1 MAQKFKKY
9 SPFITPL
16 IIFWDV
22 VLINLIIYY
31 FLDKEYLNI
40 QFFIYITCFWLSIGH
55 YTKFYNTYRYT
66 HVIKLLTRLI
76 SHFFVFSLAFFS
88 YFTIF
93 NEGNIISKQSNII
106 LFIIFTIIIFKLLSF
121 FILKKYRSKGK
132 NYKNVIVFGE
142 RKAAQNIATL
152 FNKRQDLGYR
162 FYGFFSDKESK
173 SKKHLGNFDEGLRY
187 ISENKI
193 DEVFCEDISFTK
205 SQSKKI
211 REFCIENKIEFS
223 LIPENKAI
231 YSKGFVLEYYGIIP
245 VLKPKKLPFERMET
259 FIVKRVFDIV
269 FSFLVCLLLLSW
281 FLPILWLIVR
291 INSKGPFFFRQIR
304 DGADGKQ
311 FFCYKVRSMH
321 LNSLANQISTS
332 KNDNRITSVG
342 AFLRKT
348 SIDELPQFFNVLFGD
363 MSVIGPRP
371 HMNIETEK
379 YVKEIDNYLIR
390 NSIKPGITGLAQVSG
405 YRGEVRTKCDIENR
419 VRYDIFYIENWSFF
433 LDIKIIFQT
442 FSNVFKGEEKAY

>member
-1 MAQKFKKY
+1 MVQKIKKY
-9 SPFITPL
+9 SQFIIPL
-16 IIFWDV
+16 IILLDV

-40 QFFIYITCFWLSIGH
+40 QFVIYITCFWLLIGY
-55 YTKFYNTYRYT
+55 YTKFYNTHRYT

-76 SHFFVFSLAFFS
+76 SHFFVFSLAFFT

-106 LFIIFTIIIFKLLSF
+106 FFIIFTTTIFKFLSF
-121 FILKKYRSKGK
+121 FLLKKYRSKGK

-142 RKAAQNIATL
+142 RKAAQNIANL
-152 FNKRQDLGYR
+152 FNERQDLGYR
-162 FYGFFSDKESK
+162 FSGFFSDKESK
-173 SKKHLGNFDEGLRY
+173 SKKHLGNFNDGLRFA
-187 ISENKI
+187 SENNI

-205 SQSKKI
+205 SQSRKI

-223 LIPENKAI
+223 LVPENKAI
-231 YSKGFVLEYYGIIP
+231 YSKGFVVEYYGIIP

-259 FIVKRVFDIV
+259 FIVKRIFDIV
-269 FSFLVCLLLLSW
+269 FSLLVCLLLLSW
-281 FLPILWLIVR
+281 FLPILWVIVR
-291 INSKGPFFFRQIR
+291 IDSKGPFFFRQIR

-311 FFCYKVRSMH
+311 FYCYKVRSMH
-321 LNSLANQISTS
+321 LNPLANQISTS
-332 KNDNRITSVG
+332 KNDNRITSIG

-348 SIDELPQFFNVLFGD
+348 SIDELPQFFNVLLGD

-379 YVKEIDNYLIR
+379 YIKEIDNYLIR
-390 NSIKPGITGLAQVSG
+390 NSIKPGITGLAQISG
-405 YRGEVRTKCDIENR
+405 YRGEVRTKYDIENR
-419 VRYDIFYIENWSFF
+419 VRFDIFYIENWSFF